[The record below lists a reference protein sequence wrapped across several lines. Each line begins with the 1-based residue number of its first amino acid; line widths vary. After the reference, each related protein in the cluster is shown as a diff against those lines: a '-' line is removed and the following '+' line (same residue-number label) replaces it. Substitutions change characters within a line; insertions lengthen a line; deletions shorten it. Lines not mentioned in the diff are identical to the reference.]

1 MAKVAEMYER
11 YQLSP
16 SIEGVRD
23 NYSGLYSIHPMGL
36 SPSVWNITQGGV
48 TIGGGVQIFKQECI
62 EKNFKKS
69 FFLKTDH
76 AEKV

>member
-1 MAKVAEMYER
+1 MKAISYPLQSKVYG
-11 YQLSP
+11 
-16 SIEGVRD
+16 I
-23 NYSGLYSIHPMGL
+23 YSGLYSIHPVGL

-48 TIGGGVQIFKQECI
+48 TMGGGGVQIFKQECI